1 MQEIRMIPKKQHLCI
16 KGGSIGKSDF
26 MNKIQI
32 ALMQSLGLNQDT
44 PLDIIEDKVSE
55 YLEKNGFD
63 ENYNITDE
71 GKICESILDCIND
84 VEEE

>member
-1 MQEIRMIPKKQHLCI
+1 
-16 KGGSIGKSDF
+16 

-55 YLEKNGFD
+55 YLEKMDLMKIIISLMREKSAKVFWIVLMMSKRN
-63 ENYNITDE
+63 NI
-71 GKICESILDCIND
+71 
-84 VEEE
+84 

>member
-1 MQEIRMIPKKQHLCI
+1 MIKTH
-16 KGGSIGKSDF
+16 

>member
-1 MQEIRMIPKKQHLCI
+1 
-16 KGGSIGKSDF
+16 

-71 GKICESILDCIND
+71 GKICESILDCINV

>member
-1 MQEIRMIPKKQHLCI
+1 
-16 KGGSIGKSDF
+16 

-71 GKICESILDCIND
+71 GKICESIIPIRHH
-84 VEEE
+84 